1 VGHTRSPPGPRGD
14 SARRPHRTAAVVPA
28 ASRGARLDRALV
40 QLFPELSRARL
51 QVLVRSGAVLV
62 EGRRARVSLRVR
74 GGEQVD
80 LAPPPPEPATL
91 QSENLPL
98 RILYEDPD
106 LVVLDKAAGVVVH
119 PGAGHAR
126 GTLVNALLHHVPDLG
141 GVGGQLRPGLVH
153 RLDKDTSGC
162 LVVAKTG
169 AALASLQA
177 AFKGRSVEK
186 TYLALVHGH
195 PPAEGRIETCY
206 GRHPRHRMRFTGRLP
221 TGKPALTL
229 YRTRERL
236 HGAALL
242 EVQLLTGRTHQIRV
256 HLAEAGHPLLG
267 DALYGKPGRGDA
279 RVRAAEAALGR
290 QALHAW
296 KLAFPHPRTGRR
308 RAFQAPVPP
317 DLRAAVAAL
326 RERT

>member
-1 VGHTRSPPGPRGD
+1 MQAVPGPESSGRQRI
-14 SARRPHRTAAVVPA
+14 AEVPA
-28 ASRGARLDRALV
+28 ASRGARLDQVLV
-40 QLFPELSRARL
+40 QLFPDLSRARL
-51 QVLVRSGAVLV
+51 QALVRGGRVLV
-62 EGRRARVSLRVR
+62 EGRAARVSLRMR
-74 GGEQVD
+74 GGERVK
-80 LAPPPPEPATL
+80 LTEPPPEPATT
-91 QSENLPL
+91 EPEDLPL
-98 RILYEDPD
+98 RILHQDRD
-106 LVVLDKAAGVVVH
+106 LLVLDKAAGVVVH
-119 PGAGHAR
+119 PGAGHTR
-126 GTLVNALLHHVPDLG
+126 GTLVNALLHHVRDLG
-141 GVGGQLRPGLVH
+141 GVGGELRPGLVH

-177 AFKGRSVEK
+177 AFKGRTVTK

-195 PPAEGRIETCY
+195 PPAEGRIETRY
-206 GRHPRHRMRFTGRLP
+206 GRHPRHRMRFTGRLA

-242 EVQLLTGRTHQIRV
+242 EVELLTGRTHQIRV

-308 RAFQAPVPP
+308 RAFEAPVPP
-317 DLRAAVAAL
+317 DLRAAVDAL
-326 RERT
+326 RDPP